1 MGKSVLTFIA
11 DTHHYSRTLGDSGK
25 AFALR
30 SDSDQKCLKETGGII
45 DSAFEYL
52 AKTECD
58 AVCIAGDLTNDGER
72 VSHEEFRE
80 KLYKLKENKKVYT
93 VTATHDWCCD
103 RNPRRFDGE
112 NVYHDVPTLNH
123 NEIYEFYKDFGVNDA
138 FAEYKTTLGPASYA
152 VNVGDC
158 VTLLGL
164 IDDKNG
170 RDSAG
175 YKSAHLDWICEQI
188 RTAIGNGKVPVA
200 MEHHLLIPH
209 ITPLFTK
216 GACSPDRE
224 KIINAFA
231 DAGLKII
238 IVGHSHI
245 QRIDR
250 HVSPAGNEIYEINV
264 GSLVGYPAP
273 MVTVTADDRKIS
285 VKTDY
290 LQKFTLDGEELNA
303 QNYLANHSKKVIS
316 VLFSAAAQNDR
327 ELFRL
332 RLEALG
338 INTEK
343 LGKAFLPLFAV
354 FKRLSKM
361 TVAQA
366 GAYINKIPFAKKIPQ
381 ESIDAYKDFTVQ
393 QIAEK
398 VWLGI
403 LDGAR
408 EKYAPDTHFYRI
420 VAGVF
425 SVPVSICKQMKIHG
439 KAEEIFTEMQRAVDE
454 ILTGGVLSNDTL
466 IIERGEKY
474 GKRA

>member
-1 MGKSVLTFIA
+1 MGKTALTFIA
-11 DTHHYSRTLGDSGK
+11 DTHHYSKTLGVSGK
-25 AFALR
+25 AFVFR
-30 SDSDQKCLKETGGII
+30 SDSDQKCLKETGAII
-45 DSAFEYL
+45 DSAFDYL
-52 AKTECD
+52 SKSDCD
-58 AVCIAGDLTNDGER
+58 AVCIAGDLTNDGEK
-72 VSHEEFRE
+72 VCHEEFRE
-80 KLYKLKENKKVYT
+80 KLYNLKKSKKVYT

-103 RNPRRFDGE
+103 KNPRRFSGE
-112 NVYHDVPTLNH
+112 NVYTDVPTLHH
-123 NEIYEFYKDFGVNDA
+123 NDIYEFYKDFGVNDA

-152 VNVGDC
+152 VNVGEHI
-158 VTLLGL
+158 TLLGL

-175 YKSAHLDWICEQI
+175 YKQAHLDWICEQI
-188 RTAIGNGKVPVA
+188 RLAIKNGSVPVA

-216 GACSPDRE
+216 GCCSPDRE

-238 IVGHSHI
+238 IVGHSHL

-250 HVSPAGNEIYEINV
+250 HVSPNGNEIYEINV

-273 MVTVTADDRKIS
+273 MVTVTADENKIS

-290 LQKFTLDGEELNA
+290 LQKFTLDGEELDA
-303 QNYLANHSKKVIS
+303 QKYLANHSAKVIS

-327 ELFRL
+327 ELFRQ

-343 LGKAFLPLFAV
+343 LGKAFTPLFLV
-354 FKRLSKM
+354 FKKLSKM

-381 ESIDAYKDFTVQ
+381 KSIEAYSSYTVQ
-393 QIAEK
+393 QITET
-398 VWLGI
+398 VFLNI

-408 EKYAPDTHFYRI
+408 EKYPSDTHFYKV

-425 SVPVSICKQMKIHG
+425 SVPVSICKRMKITG
-439 KAEEIFTEMQRAVDE
+439 KPLELFTELYRAIDE
-454 ILTGGVLSNDTL
+454 ILTGGSPSNETL
-466 IIERGEKY
+466 KIFYKI
-474 GKRA
+474 

>member
-1 MGKSVLTFIA
+1 MKKTVLTFIA
-11 DTHHYSRTLGDSGK
+11 DTHHYSKTLGISGK
-25 AFALR
+25 AFVLR
-30 SDSDQKCLKETGGII
+30 SDSDQKCLKETGEII
-45 DSAFEYL
+45 DSAFDFL
-52 AKTECD
+52 SKSDCD

-80 KLYKLKENKKVYT
+80 KLYKLKAHKKVYA

-103 RNPRRFDGE
+103 GNPRRFDGE
-112 NVYHDVPTLNH
+112 NVFNDVPVLNH
-123 NEIYEFYKDFGVNDA
+123 NEIYDFYKDFGVNDA

-152 VNVGDC
+152 VNVGEHI
-158 VTLLGL
+158 TLLGL

-170 RDSAG
+170 RNSAG
-175 YKSAHLDWICEQI
+175 YKKDHLDWICEQI
-188 RTAIGNGKVPVA
+188 KLAIQNGRVPVA

-238 IVGHSHI
+238 IVGHSHL

-250 HVSPAGNEIYEINV
+250 HVSPNGNEIYEINA

-273 MVTVTADDRKIS
+273 MVTVTADENKLS

-290 LQKFTLDGEELNA
+290 LNEFTLDGEKVNA
-303 QNYLANHSKKVIS
+303 QKYLATHSAKVIS
-316 VLFSAAAQNDR
+316 VLFSAAAQNDK
-327 ELFRL
+327 ELFRQ

-343 LGKAFLPLFAV
+343 LGKAFLPLFIT
-354 FKRLSKM
+354 FRRLSKM

-366 GAYINKIPFAKKIPQ
+366 GAYINKIPFAKKIPKK
-381 ESIDAYKDFTVQ
+381 SIDAYADLTVQ
-393 QIAEK
+393 QIAEA
-398 VWLGI
+398 VWLSI

-408 EKYAPDTHFYRI
+408 EKHTPDSDFYKI

-425 SVPVSICKQMKIHG
+425 SVPVCICRQIKISG
-439 KAEEIFTEMQRAVDE
+439 KPLELFTELQRAIDE
-454 ILTGGVLSNDTL
+454 ILTGGSLSNETL
-466 IIERGEKY
+466 KIFY
-474 GKRA
+474 

>member
-1 MGKSVLTFIA
+1 MGKTSITFIA

-25 AFALR
+25 AFAFR
-30 SDSDQKCLKETGGII
+30 SDSDQKCLKETGAII
-45 DSAFEYL
+45 DSAFDYL
-52 AKTECD
+52 GKSDCD

-72 VSHEEFRE
+72 VCHEEFRE
-80 KLYKLKENKKVYT
+80 KLYKLRENKRVYV

-103 RNPRRFDGE
+103 KNPRRFSGE
-112 NVYHDVPTLNH
+112 NVYTDVPTLNH
-123 NEIYEFYKDFGVNDA
+123 NDIYEFYKDFGVNDA

-152 VNVGDC
+152 VNVGEHI
-158 VTLLGL
+158 TLLGL

-175 YKSAHLDWICEQI
+175 YKQAHLDWICEQI
-188 RTAIGNGKVPVA
+188 KLAIKNGRVPVA

-231 DAGLKII
+231 DAGLKIF
-238 IVGHSHI
+238 IVGHSHL
-245 QRIDR
+245 QRIDN
-250 HVSPAGNEIYEINV
+250 HVSPNGNEIYEINV

-273 MVTVTADDRKIS
+273 MVTVTADENEIS

-290 LQKFTLDGEELNA
+290 LKNFSFDGEELDA
-303 QNYLANHSKKVIS
+303 QKYLANHSVRVIS

-327 ELFRL
+327 ELFRQ
-332 RLEALG
+332 RLLALG

-343 LGKAFLPLFAV
+343 LGKAFVPLFLI
-354 FKRLSKM
+354 FKKLSKM
-361 TVAQA
+361 TVSQA
-366 GAYINKIPFAKKIPQ
+366 GAYINKMPFAKKIPQ
-381 ESIDAYKDFTVQ
+381 KNIEAYSSYTVQ
-393 QIAEK
+393 QVAEK
-398 VWLGI
+398 VWLNI

-408 EKYAPDTHFYRI
+408 EKYTADSDFYKI

-425 SVPVSICKQMKIHG
+425 SVPVCICNQMKIKG
-439 KAEEIFTEMQRAVDE
+439 KPLGLFSELQRAIDE
-454 ILTGGVLSNDTL
+454 ILTGGSLSNGTL
-466 IIERGEKY
+466 KIFY
-474 GKRA
+474 

>member
-1 MGKSVLTFIA
+1 MKKTVLTFIA
-11 DTHHYSRTLGDSGK
+11 DTHHYSKTLGISGK
-25 AFALR
+25 AFVFR
-30 SDSDQKCLKETGGII
+30 SDSDQKCLKETGEII
-45 DSAFEYL
+45 DSAFDFL
-52 AKTECD
+52 SKSDCD

-72 VSHEEFRE
+72 ASHEEFRE
-80 KLYKLKENKKVYT
+80 KLYKLKEHKKVYA

-103 RNPRRFDGE
+103 GNPRRFDGDK
-112 NVYHDVPTLNH
+112 VYTDVPVLNH
-123 NEIYEFYKDFGVNDA
+123 NEIYEFYRDFGVNDA

-152 VNVGDC
+152 VNVGEHI
-158 VTLLGL
+158 TLLGL

-170 RDSAG
+170 RNCAG
-175 YKSAHLDWICEQI
+175 YKQDHLDWICGQI
-188 RTAIGNGKVPVA
+188 RLAIQNGRVPVA

-238 IVGHSHI
+238 IVGHSHL
-245 QRIDR
+245 QRIDK
-250 HVSPAGNEIYEINV
+250 HISPLGNEIYEVNV

-273 MVTVTADDRKIS
+273 MVTVTADEKKIT

-290 LQKFTLDGEELNA
+290 LKKFTLDGKEADA
-303 QNYLANHSKKVIS
+303 QKYLANHSKKVIS
-316 VLFSAAAQNDR
+316 VLFTAASQNDK

-343 LGKAFLPLFAV
+343 LGIAFLPLFLT
-354 FKRLSKM
+354 FKKFSGM
-361 TVAQA
+361 TVKEA
-366 GAYINKIPFAKKIPQ
+366 GRYINKIPFAKKIPQ
-381 ESIDAYKDFTVQ
+381 ESIDALGDFTVQ
-393 QIAEK
+393 QISEK
-398 VWLGI
+398 VWLSI

-408 EKYAPDTHFYRI
+408 EKYTSDTHFYKV

-425 SVPVSICKQMKIHG
+425 SVPVSICNQMKIGG
-439 KAEEIFTEMQRAVDE
+439 KASELFSELERAIDE
-454 ILTGGVLSNDTL
+454 ILTGGELSNGSLT
-466 IIERGEKY
+466 IFNITK
-474 GKRA
+474 

>member
-1 MGKSVLTFIA
+1 MKTVLTFIA

-25 AFALR
+25 AFVFR
-30 SDSDQKCLKETGGII
+30 SDSDQKCLKETGEII
-45 DSAFEYL
+45 DCAFDYL
-52 AKTECD
+52 NKTECD
-58 AVCIAGDLTNDGER
+58 AVCIAGDLSNDGER

-80 KLYKLKENKKVYT
+80 KLYKLKENKKVY
-93 VTATHDWCCD
+93 VITATHDWCCD
-103 RNPRRFDGE
+103 RNPRKFSGE
-112 NVYHDVPTLNH
+112 NISHDVPVLNH
-123 NEIYEFYKDFGVNDA
+123 NDIYEFYKDFGINDA

-170 RDSAG
+170 RNSAG
-175 YKSAHLDWICEQI
+175 YKKAHLDWICEQI
-188 RTAIGNGKVPVA
+188 KSAIKNGKVPVA

-224 KIINAFA
+224 MIINRLA

-238 IVGHSHI
+238 IVGHSHL
-245 QRIDR
+245 QKIDR
-250 HVSPAGNEIYEINV
+250 HVSPSGNEIYEVNV

-273 MVTVTADDRKIS
+273 MVTVTADERKIS
-285 VKTDY
+285 VSTQY
-290 LQKFTLDGEELNA
+290 LESFTFDDETVHA
-303 QNYLANHSKKVIS
+303 QTYLANHSKKVIS
-316 VLFSAAAQNDR
+316 VLFSAAAQNDK
-327 ELFRL
+327 ELFRA

-343 LGKAFLPLFAV
+343 LGIAFLPLFLT
-354 FKRLSKM
+354 FKKLSGM
-361 TVAQA
+361 TVKEA
-366 GAYINKIPFAKKIPQ
+366 GRYINKIPFAKKIP
-381 ESIDAYKDFTVQ
+381 EKSIDALGGFTVQ

-398 VWLGI
+398 VWLNI

-408 EKYAPDTHFYRI
+408 EKYTPDSDFYKV

-425 SVPVSICKQMKIHG
+425 SVPVCLCKQMKING
-439 KAEEIFTEMQRAVDE
+439 KALELFSELERAVDE
-454 ILTGGVLSNDTL
+454 ILTGGEISNEILTV
-466 IIERGEKY
+466 ERNTQ
-474 GKRA
+474 

>member
-1 MGKSVLTFIA
+1 MKTVLTFIA

-25 AFALR
+25 AFVFR
-30 SDSDQKCLKETGGII
+30 SDSDQKCLKETGEII
-45 DSAFEYL
+45 NCAFDYL
-52 AKTECD
+52 SKTECD
-58 AVCIAGDLTNDGER
+58 AVCIAGDLSNDGER

-80 KLYKLKENKKVYT
+80 KLYKLKENKKVY
-93 VTATHDWCCD
+93 VITATHDWCCD
-103 RNPRRFDGE
+103 RNPRKFSGE
-112 NVYHDVPTLNH
+112 NVSHDVPVLDH
-123 NEIYEFYKDFGVNDA
+123 NDIYEFYKDFGINDA

-170 RDSAG
+170 RNSAG
-175 YKSAHLDWICEQI
+175 YKKAHLDWITEQI
-188 RTAIGNGKVPVA
+188 KSAIQNGRVPIA

-224 KIINAFA
+224 TIINRLA

-238 IVGHSHI
+238 IVGHSHL

-250 HVSPAGNEIYEINV
+250 HVSPNGNEIYEVNV

-273 MVTVTADDRKIS
+273 MVTVTADERKIS

-290 LQKFTLDGEELNA
+290 LESFTLDGETVHA
-303 QNYLANHSKKVIS
+303 QKHLANHSKKVIS
-316 VLFSAAAQNDR
+316 VLFSAAAQNDK
-327 ELFRL
+327 ELFRA
-332 RLEALG
+332 RLETLG

-343 LGKAFLPLFAV
+343 LGIAFLPMFLT
-354 FKRLSKM
+354 FKKLSGM
-361 TVAQA
+361 TVKEA
-366 GAYINKIPFAKKIPQ
+366 GRYINKIPFAKKIP
-381 ESIDAYKDFTVQ
+381 EKSIDALGGFTVQ

-398 VWLGI
+398 VWLNI

-408 EKYAPDTHFYRI
+408 EKYTPDTDFYKV

-425 SVPVSICKQMKIHG
+425 SVPVCLCKQMKING
-439 KAEEIFTEMQRAVDE
+439 KALELFSELERAMNE
-454 ILTGGVLSNDTL
+454 ILTGGEISNEILTV
-466 IIERGEKY
+466 ERNKQ
-474 GKRA
+474 

>member
-1 MGKSVLTFIA
+1 MGKTSITFIA

-25 AFALR
+25 AFAFR
-30 SDSDQKCLKETGGII
+30 SDSDQKCLKETGAII
-45 DSAFEYL
+45 DSAFDYL
-52 AKTECD
+52 SKSDCD

-72 VSHEEFRE
+72 VCHEEFRE
-80 KLYKLKENKKVYT
+80 KLYKLRENKRVYV

-103 RNPRRFDGE
+103 KNPRRFSGE
-112 NVYHDVPTLNH
+112 NVYTDVPTLHH
-123 NEIYEFYKDFGVNDA
+123 NDIYEFYKDFGVNDA

-152 VNVGDC
+152 VNVGEHI
-158 VTLLGL
+158 TLLGL

-175 YKSAHLDWICEQI
+175 YKQAHLDWICGQI
-188 RTAIGNGKVPVA
+188 KLAIENGRVPVA

-238 IVGHSHI
+238 IVGHSHL

-250 HVSPAGNEIYEINV
+250 HISPNGNEIYEINV

-273 MVTVTADDRKIS
+273 MVTVTADENKIS

-290 LQKFTLDGEELNA
+290 LKNFSFDGEELDA
-303 QNYLANHSKKVIS
+303 QKYLANHSVRVIS

-327 ELFRL
+327 ELFCQRL
-332 RLEALG
+332 LALG

-343 LGKAFLPLFAV
+343 LGKAFTPMFLV
-354 FKRLSKM
+354 FKKLSKM

-366 GAYINKIPFAKKIPQ
+366 GAYINKIPFAKKVPQ
-381 ESIDAYKDFTVQ
+381 KSIEAYSSYTVQ
-393 QIAEK
+393 QVAEK
-398 VWLGI
+398 VWLNI

-408 EKYAPDTHFYRI
+408 EKYTADADFYKI

-425 SVPVSICKQMKIHG
+425 SAPVCICNQMKIKG
-439 KAEEIFTEMQRAVDE
+439 KPLELFSELQRAIDE
-454 ILTGGVLSNDTL
+454 ILTGGSLSNETL
-466 IIERGEKY
+466 KIIY
-474 GKRA
+474 

>member
-1 MGKSVLTFIA
+1 MGKTSITFIA

-25 AFALR
+25 AFAFR
-30 SDSDQKCLKETGGII
+30 SDSDQKCLKETGAII
-45 DSAFEYL
+45 DSAFHYL
-52 AKTECD
+52 GKSDCD

-72 VSHEEFRE
+72 VCHEEFRE
-80 KLYKLKENKKVYT
+80 KLYKLRENKRVYV

-103 RNPRRFDGE
+103 KNPRRFSGE
-112 NVYHDVPTLNH
+112 NVYTDVPTLNH
-123 NEIYEFYKDFGVNDA
+123 NDIYEFYKDFGVNDA

-152 VNVGDC
+152 VNVGEHI
-158 VTLLGL
+158 TLLGL

-175 YKSAHLDWICEQI
+175 YKQAHLDWICEQI
-188 RTAIGNGKVPVA
+188 KLAIKNGRVPVA

-209 ITPLFTK
+209 ITPFFTK

-238 IVGHSHI
+238 IVGHSHL
-245 QRIDR
+245 QRIDN
-250 HVSPAGNEIYEINV
+250 HVSPNGNEIYEINV

-273 MVTVTADDRKIS
+273 MVTVTADENKIS

-290 LQKFTLDGEELNA
+290 LKNFSFDGEELDA
-303 QNYLANHSKKVIS
+303 QKYLANHSVRVIS

-327 ELFRL
+327 ELFRQ
-332 RLEALG
+332 RLLALG

-343 LGKAFLPLFAV
+343 LGTAFTPMFLV
-354 FKRLSKM
+354 FRKLSKM
-361 TVAQA
+361 TVSQA
-366 GAYINKIPFAKKIPQ
+366 GAYINKMPFAKKVPQ
-381 ESIDAYKDFTVQ
+381 KSIEAYSSYTVQ
-393 QIAEK
+393 QVAEK
-398 VWLGI
+398 VWLNI

-408 EKYAPDTHFYRI
+408 EKYTADSDFYKI

-425 SVPVSICKQMKIHG
+425 SAPVCICNQMKITG
-439 KAEEIFTEMQRAVDE
+439 RPLELFSELQRAIDE
-454 ILTGGVLSNDTL
+454 ILTGGSLSNETL
-466 IIERGEKY
+466 KIFY
-474 GKRA
+474 

>member
-1 MGKSVLTFIA
+1 MGKTALTFIA
-11 DTHHYSRTLGDSGK
+11 DTHHYSKTLGVSGK
-25 AFALR
+25 AFVFR
-30 SDSDQKCLKETGGII
+30 SDSDQKCLKETGAII
-45 DSAFEYL
+45 DSAFDYL
-52 AKTECD
+52 SKSDCD
-58 AVCIAGDLTNDGER
+58 AVCIAGDLTNDGEK
-72 VSHEEFRE
+72 VCHEEFRE
-80 KLYKLKENKKVYT
+80 KLYNLKKSKKVYT

-103 RNPRRFDGE
+103 KNPRRFSGE
-112 NVYHDVPTLNH
+112 NVYTDVPTLHH
-123 NEIYEFYKDFGVNDA
+123 NDIYEFYKDFGVNDA

-152 VNVGDC
+152 VNVGEHI
-158 VTLLGL
+158 TLLGL

-175 YKSAHLDWICEQI
+175 YKQAHLDWICEQI
-188 RTAIGNGKVPVA
+188 RLAIKNGRVPVA

-216 GACSPDRE
+216 GCCSPDRE

-238 IVGHSHI
+238 VVGHSHL

-250 HVSPAGNEIYEINV
+250 HISPNGNEIYEINV

-273 MVTVTADDRKIS
+273 MVTVTADENKIS

-290 LQKFTLDGEELNA
+290 LQKFTLDGEELDA
-303 QNYLANHSKKVIS
+303 QKYLANHSAKVIS

-327 ELFRL
+327 ELFRQ

-343 LGKAFLPLFAV
+343 LGKAFTPLFLV
-354 FKRLSKM
+354 FKKLSKM

-381 ESIDAYKDFTVQ
+381 KSIEAYSSYTVQ
-393 QIAEK
+393 QITET
-398 VWLGI
+398 VFLNI

-408 EKYAPDTHFYRI
+408 EKYPSDTHFYKV

-425 SVPVSICKQMKIHG
+425 SVPVSICKRMKITG
-439 KAEEIFTEMQRAVDE
+439 KPLELFTELYRAIDE
-454 ILTGGVLSNDTL
+454 ILTGGSLSNETL
-466 IIERGEKY
+466 KIFYKI
-474 GKRA
+474 

>member
-1 MGKSVLTFIA
+1 MGKTSITFIA

-25 AFALR
+25 AFAFR
-30 SDSDQKCLKETGGII
+30 SDSDQKCLKETGAII
-45 DSAFEYL
+45 DSAFDYL
-52 AKTECD
+52 SKSDCD

-72 VSHEEFRE
+72 VCHEEFRE
-80 KLYKLKENKKVYT
+80 KLYKLRDNKRVYV

-103 RNPRRFDGE
+103 KNPRRFLGE
-112 NVYHDVPTLNH
+112 NVYTDVPTLHH
-123 NEIYEFYKDFGVNDA
+123 NDIYEFYKDFGVNDS

-152 VNVGDC
+152 VNVGEHI
-158 VTLLGL
+158 TLLGL

-175 YKSAHLDWICEQI
+175 YKQAHLDWICEQI
-188 RTAIGNGKVPVA
+188 KLAIKNGRVPVA

-224 KIINAFA
+224 NIINAFA

-238 IVGHSHI
+238 IVGHSHL

-250 HVSPAGNEIYEINV
+250 HVSPNRNEIYEINV

-273 MVTVTADDRKIS
+273 MVTVTADENKIS

-290 LQKFTLDGEELNA
+290 LKNFSLDGEELDA
-303 QNYLANHSKKVIS
+303 QKYLANHSVRVIS
-316 VLFSAAAQNDR
+316 VLFSAAAQNDM
-327 ELFRL
+327 ELFRQ
-332 RLEALG
+332 RLLALG

-343 LGKAFLPLFAV
+343 LGMAFLPLFIT
-354 FKRLSKM
+354 FRRLSKM

-366 GAYINKIPFAKKIPQ
+366 GAYINKIPFAKKIPKK
-381 ESIDAYKDFTVQ
+381 SIDAYADFTVQ
-393 QIAEK
+393 QIAEA
-398 VWLGI
+398 VWLSI

-408 EKYAPDTHFYRI
+408 EKHTPDSDFYKI

-425 SVPVSICKQMKIHG
+425 SVPVCICRQIKITG
-439 KAEEIFTEMQRAVDE
+439 KPLDLFTELYRAIDE
-454 ILTGGVLSNDTL
+454 ILTGGSLSNETL
-466 IIERGEKY
+466 KIFY
-474 GKRA
+474 

>member
-1 MGKSVLTFIA
+1 MKTVLTFIA

-25 AFALR
+25 AFVFR
-30 SDSDQKCLKETGGII
+30 SDSDQKCLKETGEII
-45 DSAFEYL
+45 DCAFDYL
-52 AKTECD
+52 SKTPCD
-58 AVCIAGDLTNDGER
+58 AVCIAGDLSNDGER

-80 KLYKLKENKKVYT
+80 KLYKLKENKKVY
-93 VTATHDWCCD
+93 VITATHDWCCD
-103 RNPRRFDGE
+103 QNPRKFSGE
-112 NVYHDVPTLNH
+112 NVSHDVPVLDH
-123 NEIYEFYKDFGVNDA
+123 NDIYEFYKDFGINDA
-138 FAEYKTTLGPASYA
+138 FSEYKTTLGPASYA

-170 RDSAG
+170 RNSAG
-175 YKSAHLDWICEQI
+175 YKKAHLDWITEQI
-188 RTAIGNGKVPVA
+188 KSAIQNGRVPIA

-209 ITPLFTK
+209 ISPLFTK

-224 KIINAFA
+224 MIINRLA

-238 IVGHSHI
+238 IVGHSHL

-250 HVSPAGNEIYEINV
+250 HVSPNGNEIYEVNV

-273 MVTVTADDRKIS
+273 MVTVTADGRKIS

-290 LQKFTLDGEELNA
+290 LESFTLDGETVDA

-316 VLFSAAAQNDR
+316 VLFSAAAQNDK
-327 ELFRL
+327 ELFRA

-343 LGKAFLPLFAV
+343 LGIAFLPMFLT
-354 FKRLSKM
+354 FKKLSGM
-361 TVAQA
+361 TVKEA
-366 GAYINKIPFAKKIPQ
+366 GRYINKIPFAKKIP
-381 ESIDAYKDFTVQ
+381 EHSIDALGSFTVQ

-398 VWLGI
+398 VWLNI

-408 EKYAPDTHFYRI
+408 EKYTPDTDFYKV

-425 SVPVSICKQMKIHG
+425 SVPVSICKQIKING
-439 KAEEIFTEMQRAVDE
+439 KALELFSELERAMDE
-454 ILTGGVLSNDTL
+454 ILTGGEISNEILTV
-466 IIERGEKY
+466 ERNKQ
-474 GKRA
+474 